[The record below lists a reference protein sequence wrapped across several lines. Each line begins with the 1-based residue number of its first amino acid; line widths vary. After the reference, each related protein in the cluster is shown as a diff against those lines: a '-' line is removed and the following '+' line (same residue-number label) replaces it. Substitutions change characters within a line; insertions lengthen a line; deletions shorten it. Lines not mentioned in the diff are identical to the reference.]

1 MSDITKL
8 TATEIAQKI
17 KIGDLSARDA
27 VEAHIR
33 RIEEVNPS
41 LNAVVIPLFEQA
53 RKEAET
59 ADEVQRRG
67 HPLGL
72 LQWGADHD

>member
-41 LNAVVIPLFEQA
+41 LNAVVVSF
-53 RKEAET
+53 
-59 ADEVQRRG
+59 
-67 HPLGL
+67 
-72 LQWGADHD
+72 